1 MLSKELMA
9 MEKKL
14 HQGHRGR
21 MREKFKINPALL
33 EDHELLELA
42 LFYSVAR
49 QNTNETAHRLINN
62 CGGFRRV
69 FDAELEQL
77 QEVEGVGEGTALYL
91 RIISEIIARY
101 SKQSHLITHPLSSR
115 AELMQYL
122 CSLFIGEAKEKV
134 YLILLGSA
142 GKLICVEEVGS
153 GFAGLSEIS
162 MKKMNALVVQRNAV
176 SAVLAHNHPDGIA
189 KPSAQDLATTRRI
202 QLIFE
207 QLGVTLIDHFIVVD
221 NECVPILHNN
231 APFEQEESKRKRK
244 RK

>member
-1 MLSKELMA
+1 
-9 MEKKL
+9 MEEKL

-21 MREKFKINPALL
+21 MRNRFKINPESL

-42 LFYSVAR
+42 LFYSVSR
-49 QNTNETAHRLINN
+49 QNTNETAHRLIND

-69 FDAELEQL
+69 FDTEMEQL
-77 QEVEGVGEGTALYL
+77 QDVEGVGENTALYL
-91 RIISEIIARY
+91 RVIAEIIARY

-122 CSLFIGEAKEKV
+122 CSLFIGESKEKV
-134 YLILLGSA
+134 YLILLSSA
-142 GKLICVEEVGS
+142 GKIICVEEIGS
-153 GFAGLSEIS
+153 GFAGMSEIS
-162 MKKMNALVVQRNAV
+162 VKKMNTLAVIKNAA

-189 KPSAQDLATTRRI
+189 QPSAQDIATTRRI

-231 APFEQEESKRKRK
+231 APFDQEESKRKRK